1 LSLGNLRF
9 VDSADG
15 LLWVVGV
22 YFDDL
27 PKESLVDVS
36 EDLDWD
42 VVELVENGPL
52 GGVVETV

>member
-1 LSLGNLRF
+1 LGCR
-9 VDSADG
+9 
-15 LLWVVGV
+15 V

-52 GGVVETV
+52 GGCRRDR